1 MSAPVTLS
9 GYRGI
14 RGEIL
19 IALKK
24 AQPLTARELG
34 ERFDLTANA
43 LRRHLDQLEADG
55 VVRHEAQVRGVGAPV
70 FAYSLAAEG
79 ESLFPSAYVAALVEA
94 LETVRQHAG
103 TAGVVELFKRRWDA
117 LADTAR
123 PELERLALPERTK
136 LLASLLSEQGYMA
149 ESVAHNANS
158 ATLTEHNCAI
168 RAVAERFPEIC
179 EAETDFLEL
188 MLGGRVERQAHILK
202 GCNACEYTITTDVVL
217 NDPVVLCEAE
227 VLLVPLLKRD
237 KQILRFAQDDT
248 SPMSTT

>member
-1 MSAPVTLS
+1 MTTPPTLS

-34 ERFDLTANA
+34 ERFDLTPNA

-55 VVRHEAQVRGVGAPV
+55 VVQHASQVRGVGAPV
-70 FAYSLAAEG
+70 FVFSLSAEG

-103 TAGVVELFKRRWDA
+103 TAGVVEMFKRRWDA
-117 LADTAR
+117 LAESAR
-123 PELERLALPERTK
+123 PELEKLALPERTK

-149 ESVAHNANS
+149 EAVTVDASN

-168 RAVAERFPEIC
+168 RAVAERYPEIC

-202 GCNACEYTITTDVVL
+202 GCNACEYTVTTDAVRSL
-217 NDPVVLCEAE
+217 PIH
-227 VLLVPLLKRD
+227 P
-237 KQILRFAQDDT
+237 
-248 SPMSTT
+248 